1 MEVYVTQQGDVKM
14 VQPHITLLNTYPE
27 IENISAV
34 QNTHYSSQKS
44 SRLSLSETIIS
55 SYLPR
60 EGKSQ
65 VLETK

>member
-27 IENISAV
+27 IEKVSAV
-34 QNTHYSSQKS
+34 QNTHCSSQKS

-55 SYLPR
+55 CLPR